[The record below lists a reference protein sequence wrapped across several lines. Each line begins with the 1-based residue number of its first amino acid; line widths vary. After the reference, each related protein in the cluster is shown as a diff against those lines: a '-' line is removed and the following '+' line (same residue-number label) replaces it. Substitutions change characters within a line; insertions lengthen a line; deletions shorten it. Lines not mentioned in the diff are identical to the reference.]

1 MLRSLVGSEM
11 CIRDSTITQS
21 TAFEMELHG
30 SGSEDVSKD
39 EDNFLVMSCKL
50 ALESQGALVDGK
62 LPPLKFVVRN
72 DIPFGCGVGSSSA
85 AAVAGY
91 MGGLML
97 CDATLPTQGGLE
109 AVLNQIVALE
119 GHPDNAA
126 PAIYGGMQIG
136 YNSGKDRFHTVRVPV
151 PSTIYCVLFVPS
163 IKMKQN
169 THATRGLV
177 PQTVPMDD
185 AAHNMA
191 RTSIITLAMATSQL
205 HLLKDCL
212 DDRFHQPQRYEK
224 LFPHAQA
231 CVDAAMD
238 SGAVYSFLSGAGP
251 TICSFVE
258 GKTIDLSTQDAAER
272 KVTAVA
278 DAMVAAA
285 KAAGI
290 PGRAVITAP
299 SQKGA
304 HAVGMREFGEGTF
317 VSL

>member
-1 MLRSLVGSEM
+1 MDV
-11 CIRDSTITQS
+11 TITQS
-21 TAFEMELHG
+21 DKFEMELHG
-30 SGSEDVSKD
+30 SGSEDVAKD
-39 EDNFLVMSCKL
+39 ESNFLVMSCKL
-50 ALESQGALVDGK
+50 ALESQGALIDGN

-97 CDATLPTQGGLE
+97 CDASLPTQGGNEEL
-109 AVLNQIVALE
+109 LNKIVALE

-136 YNSGKDRFHTVRVPV
+136 YTSGSSRFHTVRVPV
-151 PSTIYCVLFVPS
+151 PSTVFAVLFVPT

-177 PQTVPMDD
+177 PLHVPMID

-191 RTSIITLAMATSQL
+191 RTSIITLAMATNQL

-212 DDRFHQPQRYEK
+212 EERFHQPQRYEK

-231 CVDAAMD
+231 CVDAAMA
-238 SGAVYSFLSGAGP
+238 SGAVYAFLSGAGP
-251 TICSFVE
+251 TICAFIAGRTVDLDTQPLDEVRVE
-258 GKTIDLSTQDAAER
+258 
-272 KVTAVA
+272 AVA
-278 DAMVAAA
+278 KAMVAAA
-285 KAAGI
+285 EAKGI
-290 PGRAVITAP
+290 PGRAIITAP

-304 HAVGMREFGEGTF
+304 HGVGMRAYSDGITL
-317 VSL
+317 SL